1 MQALALYRGPL
12 LPKSEA
18 PEVVAAREQLDET
31 LRQAVLASGNQEA
44 LWALAERWPEDLELQ
59 EVLIASLDKGD
70 PRRASALARVKGL
83 ERTWGL

>member
-1 MQALALYRGPL
+1 
-12 LPKSEA
+12 
-18 PEVVAAREQLDET
+18 
-31 LRQAVLASGNQEA
+31 